1 MWGAGCLYQLPQF
14 GLLAREILI
23 DRLVDITAIRP
34 TSITY
39 ISILMKIV
47 SIIDANIH
55 IQIDID
61 SSIDYKIALIHL
73 PAQLSILISILII
86 LSIKV

>member
-1 MWGAGCLYQLPQF
+1 
-14 GLLAREILI
+14 
-23 DRLVDITAIRP
+23 
-34 TSITY
+34 
-39 ISILMKIV
+39 MKIV

-86 LSIKV
+86 LSIIV